1 MNMSHLSVT
10 QEVPL
15 VGACT
20 TSYKRCSTL
29 KGYGH
34 TKLVVASNYHRLWI
48 ERSYTRGVVDVTV
61 WSIRQMGVVNVMIE
75 NYGQHNYNQ
84 NLS

>member
-1 MNMSHLSVT
+1 MHMSHLSIT

-20 TSYKRCSTL
+20 TSNKCSTL

-48 ERSYTRGVVDVTV
+48 ERSYTRGVVDATV
-61 WSIRQMGVVNVMIE
+61 WSICQMGVVNVMIE
-75 NYGQHNYNQ
+75 NYEQHNYNQ